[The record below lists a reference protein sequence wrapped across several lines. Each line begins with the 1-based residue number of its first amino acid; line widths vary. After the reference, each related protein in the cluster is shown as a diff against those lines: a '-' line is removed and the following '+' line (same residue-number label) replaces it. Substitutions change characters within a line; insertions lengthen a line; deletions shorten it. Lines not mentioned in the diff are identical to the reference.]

1 MTHRSHASIFTFAAL
16 AGSALAGML
25 AGAAAAQTPLPLKI
39 CVIDDRSGLAADSG
53 IESLNGMRMEIEP
66 LNAKGGINRRKVE
79 LVTYGGKADP
89 QLTATLASRC
99 AEDDK
104 GLMIIGGSPSAAAA
118 MIPVAAQNAIPYYI
132 LSAAADNLTDNA
144 VWHFRFGP
152 RAAQEG
158 FAVAEAFVQ
167 LGYKKVAIINN
178 STPFGTDGARSATK
192 ELEAKGIKIVTQQTY
207 GAGATDVAPLTVTA
221 NLRLGF
227 HRLASRPGGAAL
239 YRQRLDYVLGLFP
252 ILAER
257 AAQRAGTMSGGEQ
270 QMLAIGRALMADPK
284 VLLLDGPSLGLAPTV
299 VGKIF
304 EILATLRRQGL
315 TILLV
320 EQHADDAWQ
329 LADYGYVMA
338 VGRVRA
344 EGPGNA
350 LRGDPALRHSYLGKP
365 SGPAAPG

>member
-118 MIPVAAQNAIPYYI
+118 MIPV
-132 LSAAADNLTDNA
+132 
-144 VWHFRFGP
+144 
-152 RAAQEG
+152 AAQEG

-304 EILATLRRQGL
+304 EILSTLRRQGL